1 MKATYSEKQLI
12 QVHHATVRFA
22 GDSGDGMQLVGN
34 QFAETSSLVGNMTC
48 TLPDYPS
55 EIRAPVGSLGGV
67 SGFQLRFA
75 DHEINTPGDAPFVLV
90 AMNPAAL
97 KVCLPELEPGGIIVA
112 NEDAFTEP
120 NLRKAEYESNPLD
133 DGSLDAYRLVP
144 VAMSRLTE
152 EAVRHTG
159 LSKGQWGR
167 CRNFLALGIALWLY
181 DRPLQPLLEWLMKKF
196 ARSPEVMAAN
206 GASLRA

>member
-1 MKATYSEKQLI
+1 MKMIESSKQLI
-12 QVHHATVRFA
+12 QVSHATVRFA

-55 EIRAPVGSLGGV
+55 EIRAPAGSLGGV

-75 DHEINTPGDAPFVLV
+75 DHEITTPGDAPFVLV

-97 KVCLPELEPGGIIVA
+97 KVGLPDLEPGGIVVA
-112 NEDAFTEP
+112 NEDAFTEA
-120 NLRKAEYESNPLD
+120 NLRKAGYNANPLE

-144 VAMSRLTE
+144 VAMTRITE
-152 EAVRHTG
+152 EAVRQTG
-159 LSKGQWGR
+159 LPRGQWGR
-167 CRNFLALGIALWLY
+167 CKNFLALGIALWLY
-181 DRPLQPLLEWLMKKF
+181 DLSLIHISEPTRPY
-196 ARSPEVMAAN
+196 
-206 GASLRA
+206 